1 MEQVIVV
8 FEMHPLLPVPN
19 MKRLWF
25 VFISFL
31 VLFFGNGAETELISE
46 KFGSPVTGLY
56 SAYRGK
62 NI

>member
-1 MEQVIVV
+1 
-8 FEMHPLLPVPN
+8 

-56 SAYRGK
+56 SAYKGK